1 MNGKRTSFSR
11 CRSVALK
18 LQLNRQAH
26 AGGKGKDCTMAFAT
40 SPATA
45 LNPWL
50 QILSALEKK
59 VIRQS
64 FETWLKPTRFSHAAG
79 RMLYVRVPSPEFQ
92 HIGEKYGD
100 LIQEA
105 IDLNA
110 LEFDDVSFVTVE
122 EDPSIPP
129 LRKDGGL
136 GPIPSHAPRRW
147 RWPSGLRAPT
157 IRCSC
162 MAAWAWARRT

>member
-1 MNGKRTSFSR
+1 
-11 CRSVALK
+11 
-18 LQLNRQAH
+18 
-26 AGGKGKDCTMAFAT
+26 MAFAT

-122 EDPSIPP
+122 EDPRFRRCARMAASGRFPAT
-129 LRKDGGL
+129 R
-136 GPIPSHAPRRW
+136 PRR
-147 RWPSGLRAPT
+147 RRRRQRALPSRADSTGRP
-157 IRCSC
+157 
-162 MAAWAWARRT
+162 RRN